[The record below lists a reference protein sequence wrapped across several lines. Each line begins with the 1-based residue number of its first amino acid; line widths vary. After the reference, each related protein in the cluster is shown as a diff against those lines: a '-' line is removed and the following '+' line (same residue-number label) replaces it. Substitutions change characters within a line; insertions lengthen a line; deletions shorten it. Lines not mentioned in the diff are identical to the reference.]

1 MKRLLL
7 GFALMLVAFLPM
19 SCLKSGGSS
28 CTPVTAKDDEPKL
41 LAYATANGITPTKH
55 SSGLYYEII
64 TTGTGPT
71 PGAGSKI
78 KVKYTGRFSDNTIFD
93 KMDTPPTEGWLLNSL
108 IEGWQVGI
116 PLISKG
122 GRIKLLIPSAMA
134 YGCGGV
140 PGAIPSNA
148 VLFFDIELVDVQ

>member
-1 MKRLLL
+1 MNRLFLCL
-7 GFALMLVAFLPM
+7 VLALVAFFPM
-19 SCLKSGGSS
+19 SCLKSNGSS
-28 CTPVTAKDDEPKL
+28 CTPVSAKDDEPKL

-55 SSGLYYEII
+55 PSGLYYQII
-64 TTGTGPT
+64 DPGTGAT
-71 PGAGSKI
+71 PGAGSRI
-78 KVKYTGRFSDNTIFD
+78 KVKYTGRFADNAIFD
-93 KMDTPPTEGWLLNSL
+93 KMDTPSAEGWVLNSL

-122 GRIKLLIPSAMA
+122 GKIKLLIPSAMA

-140 PGAIPSNA
+140 SGAIPSNA